1 MESQLYNDAYA
12 FAKRCMKA
20 YVFLSEEKHE
30 FDISKQL
37 KRSGTSLSANLAE
50 AKYAQ
55 SKADWVNK
63 VSIAL
68 KEANETHHWLELLHD
83 SSFIDDK
90 AYSSIIKDC
99 NSLLFKL
106 SSMIRTAKLN
116 MLNNSK

>member
-1 MESQLYNDAYA
+1 MESQLYKDAYV

-30 FDISKQL
+30 FEISKQL

-55 SKADWVNK
+55 SKADWINK

-68 KEANETHHWLELLHD
+68 KEANESKNWINLLHD
-83 SSFIDDK
+83 SELIDDK
-90 AYSSIIKDC
+90 VYQSIMNDC
-99 NSLLFKL
+99 VSLIIRLSNSVQ
-106 SSMIRTAKLN
+106 TAKRN
-116 MLNNSK
+116 P

>member
-1 MESQLYNDAYA
+1 MESQLYKDAYA

-30 FDISKQL
+30 FEISKQL

-55 SKADWVNK
+55 SKADWINK

-68 KEANETHHWLELLHD
+68 KEANESKNWINLLHD
-83 SSFIDDK
+83 SELIDDK
-90 AYSSIIKDC
+90 VYQSIMNDC
-99 NSLLFKL
+99 VSLIIRLSNSVQ
-106 SSMIRTAKLN
+106 TAKRN
-116 MLNNSK
+116 P

>member
-55 SKADWVNK
+55 SKADWINK

-68 KEANETHHWLELLHD
+68 KEANESKNWINLLHD
-83 SSFIDDK
+83 SELIDDK
-90 AYSSIIKDC
+90 VYQSIMNDC
-99 NSLLFKL
+99 VSLIIRLSNSVQ
-106 SSMIRTAKLN
+106 TAKRNL
-116 MLNNSK
+116 

>member
-12 FAKRCMKA
+12 IAKRCMKA
-20 YVFLSEEKHE
+20 DVFLSEEKHE

-55 SKADWVNK
+55 SKADWINK

-68 KEANETHHWLELLHD
+68 KEANESKNWINLLHD
-83 SSFIDDK
+83 SELIDDK
-90 AYSSIIKDC
+90 VYQSIMNDC
-99 NSLLFKL
+99 VSLIIRLSNSVQ
-106 SSMIRTAKLN
+106 TAKRNL
-116 MLNNSK
+116 